1 MTFLNYAE
9 GTASSVDLHTENKS
23 NTEKETFTL
32 GALLQWEREKTALQ
46 NIWVLFKRKVK
57 H

>member
-32 GALLQWEREKTALQ
+32 GALLQWEILE
-46 NIWVLFKRKVK
+46 
-57 H
+57 

>member
-23 NTEKETFTL
+23 NTEKGDIYSGGTVTVRDF
-32 GALLQWEREKTALQ
+32 RVIEKTALQ
-46 NIWVLFKRKVK
+46 NI
-57 H
+57 

>member
-23 NTEKETFTL
+23 NTGKETFTL
-32 GALLQWEREKTALQ
+32 GAGTATERDFRVIEKTALQ
-46 NIWVLFKRKVK
+46 NI
-57 H
+57 